1 MSDKMICSEKHIHE
15 YTLRINQDLIDFKNF
30 NKMSELFKIFGD
42 PTRLKILFVLFEK
55 EVCVCDIANIVGMQQ
70 SAVSHQLRV
79 LKQANLVK
87 YRRDGK
93 TIYYSLSDDHVKT
106 IFAQAK
112 EHIEE

>member
-1 MSDKMICSEKHIHE
+1 MEDNLICSGHHNH
-15 YTLRINQDLIDFKNF
+15 YDLDRINNEFKLF
-30 NKMSELFKIFGD
+30 NNYEKMSELFKVFGD

-55 EVCVCDIANIVGMQQ
+55 EVCVCDIANIINMQQ

-87 YRRDGK
+87 YRRVGK
-93 TIYYSLSDDHVKT
+93 AIYYSLSDNHVKT

-112 EHIEE
+112 DHIEE

>member
-1 MSDKMICSEKHIHE
+1 MEDNIICKGEHSHQNVDK
-15 YTLRINQDLIDFKNF
+15 INIQYHNF
-30 NKMSELFKIFGD
+30 HNFDKMSELFKVFGD
-42 PTRLKILFVLFEK
+42 STRLKILFVLFEK
-55 EVCVCDIANIVGMQQ
+55 EVCVCDIANIVEMQQ

-87 YRRDGK
+87 YRRVGK
-93 TIYYSLSDDHVKT
+93 AIYYSLSDDHVKT

>member
-1 MSDKMICSEKHIHE
+1 MKKKE
-15 YTLRINQDLIDFKNF
+15 YCLEHHHHDYVKDINDDLKEFKAF
-30 NKMSELFKIFGD
+30 NEMGELFKIFGD

-55 EVCVCDIANIVGMQQ
+55 EVCVCDIADIIGMQQ
-70 SAVSHQLRV
+70 SAVSHQLRI
-79 LKQANLVK
+79 LKQTNLVK

-106 IFAQAK
+106 IFLMAK